1 MLRGVAIC
9 TVVLAT
15 ACLPQSGKA
24 QAQSGSY
31 YPQAGYAAPAQPGY
45 NAQNQSGYAVP
56 GQPAYRAA
64 SAPATQAGYGTP
76 TQYDGVYA
84 GVIQLANGG
93 SGCSQGARR
102 RMEIRNGTVT
112 FVANTQLGTTLT
124 GAVRPDGTFAVT
136 GTQNGGQVNATGRI
150 QGTSLNGQVVTTNC
164 SYTIAMQKAR
174 Q

>member
-1 MLRGVAIC
+1 MTRGAIIPIIAL
-9 TVVLAT
+9 VVV
-15 ACLPQSGKA
+15 CLPQTGTA

-31 YPQAGYAAPAQPGY
+31 YPQPGYAAQPGY
-45 NAQNQSGYAVP
+45 NMQNQSGYSVP
-56 GQPAYRAA
+56 RQPSYAA
-64 SAPATQAGYGTP
+64 TPAPAAQTGYGAP
-76 TQYDGVYA
+76 TQYDGTYA

-102 RMEIRNGTVT
+102 RIVIRNGMVT
-112 FVANTQLGTTLT
+112 FVSNTQLGTTLT
-124 GAVRPDGTFAVT
+124 GTVQQDGTFAVT

-150 QGTSLNGQVVTTNC
+150 NGTSLNGQVATTQC